1 MNYRNVALIPARGGS
16 KRIPGKNI
24 KEFCGEPIIAYSIKH
39 AQECELFQKVIVS
52 TESKEIAEVA
62 EHYGAEVPFMRPT
75 KLADDYTGTNAV
87 IIHALKWLQENDHT
101 YDYACCIY
109 PTAPLATK
117 TLLIKGFELLIKN
130 EATSVFSVTTYPSAI
145 FRSLKI
151 NERNRLELIW
161 PEHKKSR
168 SQDLTEAYHDA
179 GQFYWIDIKKY
190 LKEREIL
197 SKDSMP
203 LVIPRHYVIDVDTK
217 EDWIFA
223 EFLFETIK
231 KVNNNDKKL

>member
-1 MNYRNVALIPARGGS
+1 MKYSNVALIPARGGS
-16 KRIPGKNI
+16 KRIPNKNI
-24 KEFCGEPIIAYSIKH
+24 KEFCGKPIISYSIKQ
-39 AQECELFQKVIVS
+39 AQESQLFQSIVVS
-52 TESKEIAEVA
+52 TESKKIAKVA
-62 EHYGAEVPFMRPT
+62 ENYGAEVPFMRPN

-87 IIHALKWLQENDHT
+87 LIHALKWLEENDIS

-109 PTAPLATK
+109 PVAPLITK
-117 TLLIKGFELLIKN
+117 KFLIQGYELIRKN
-130 EATSVFSVTTYPSAI
+130 KAASVFSVTTYSSSI
-145 FRSLKI
+145 LRSLKI
-151 NERNRLELIW
+151 NKRNRLESIW